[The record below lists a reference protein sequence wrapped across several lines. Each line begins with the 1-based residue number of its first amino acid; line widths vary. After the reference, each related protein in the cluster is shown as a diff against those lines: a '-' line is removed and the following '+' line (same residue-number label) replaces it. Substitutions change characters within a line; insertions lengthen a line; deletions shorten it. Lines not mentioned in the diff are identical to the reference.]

1 VNWRKEK
8 PFNADDLATVIA
20 YLKAQVKAGHKFP
33 PCLAFSKVVG
43 WPDDFEETLE
53 MLRSLER
60 KPKVEPGKARVLEA
74 IGRPVEPVSQ
84 RGFVRVGELIAAM
97 RKAVDGGNSQ

>member
-60 KPKVEPGKARVLEA
+60 KPKHEPGKVKVLA
-74 IGRPVEPVSQ
+74 QSGRPAEPVSHG
-84 RGFVRVGELIAAM
+84 GFVRVVDLVAAM
-97 RKAVDGGNSQ
+97 RKAVDGQ